1 MSGQGVQEG
10 KKQAAG
16 RGREVLILAELQQ
29 DEDFPLFRMATT
41 FARQLQEKGFRCL
54 LGCTRESA
62 AAAEQFFP
70 GGVSCQRLPQDSD
83 RYHEKV
89 AELHHIHGF
98 RAAALLARPQS
109 TPARA
114 GTLVATLPYLV
125 EVQWEPLSRA
135 QGQLVLF
142 PSFAA
147 SRSWQDLDP
156 RCKVLRGPKSFMAL
170 PAAAL
175 PTSGG
180 RRLLVWLTKE
190 PQKGSSLAA
199 LLERLSSRLEIH
211 RVVDAHLLEKRQG
224 SLPDASRDAFGLTLC
239 DASPRCMELAAA
251 GKPFLHFPQTTGQLT
266 LSYAMEELG
275 VAPGLGWLEGKTPE
289 ELAARVLEYRDP
301 KRWTPWVKTARRL
314 CDGRGFTRIFPLL
327 IEREILPGFGS
338 AAEQP

>member
-1 MSGQGVQEG
+1 MSGRGAQAG
-10 KKQAAG
+10 KDQAASK
-16 RGREVLILAELQQ
+16 GREVLILAELQEA
-29 DEDFPLFRMATT
+29 DDFPLFRMATT

-54 LGCTRESA
+54 LGCTRDSA
-62 AAAEQFFP
+62 TAAEHFFP
-70 GGVSCQRLPQDSD
+70 GAVSYQRLPQDGE

-89 AELHHIHGF
+89 AELHRIHGF
-98 RAAALLARPQS
+98 RTAALMARPQA

-114 GTLVATLPYLV
+114 GSLTAILPFLV
-125 EVQWEPLSRA
+125 EVQWEPMSRA

-147 SRSWQDLDP
+147 SRAWQDLDP
-156 RCKVLRGPKSFMAL
+156 RCKVLRGAKSFMAM
-170 PAAAL
+170 PAASL

-190 PQKGSSLAA
+190 PQKGSTLAA
-199 LLERLSSRLEIH
+199 LLARLRSLFEIH
-211 RVVDAHLLEKRQG
+211 QVVDAQLLEKRSG
-224 SLPDASRDAFGLTLC
+224 SLPDASRDSFGLTLC

-289 ELAARVLEYRDP
+289 ELAARVLEYREP

-314 CDGRGFTRIFPLL
+314 CDGRGFERVFPLL
-327 IEREILPGFGS
+327 IEREILPGFGM